1 MSDARRLALA
11 QFFVDDPAA
20 PRLAAADDHHLR
32 RVLRARPGEPVVVCD
47 GHGRW
52 ALATVG
58 PDGLQPASEVHLDPA
73 PRDTTLY
80 LAPLKGDRSEWAVA
94 KATELGVARVVPL
107 RTTRGV
113 VRLDPESESRLVQRW
128 TRVAREAAAQARRS
142 YLLEIGA
149 ATRVADV
156 PAAVVVAD
164 FAGQHSWSLVEA
176 VAIGPEGGWA
186 PDEWEAGR
194 PRASLGE
201 LVLRAETAAVA
212 AATLMTL
219 GCG

>member
-1 MSDARRLALA
+1 MSDTRRLALA
-11 QFFVDDPAA
+11 QFFVDDPAE
-20 PRLAAADDHHLR
+20 PRLAEPDDHHLR
-32 RVLRARPGEPVVVCD
+32 RVLRARPGEQVVVCD
-47 GHGRW
+47 GRGRW
-52 ALATVG
+52 ALATVQ
-58 PDGLQPASEVHLDPA
+58 PSGLELASDVRADAA

-113 VRLDPESESRLVQRW
+113 VRLDAALEARLVQRW
-128 TRVAREAAAQARRS
+128 ARVAREAAAQARRTH
-142 YLLEIGA
+142 LIDIGP
-149 ATRVADV
+149 ATSVADV
-156 PAAVVVAD
+156 PASVVVAD
-164 FAGQHSWSLVEA
+164 FGGERPWSLVDA

-186 PDEWEAGR
+186 PDEWDAAR
-194 PRASLGE
+194 PRTALGE